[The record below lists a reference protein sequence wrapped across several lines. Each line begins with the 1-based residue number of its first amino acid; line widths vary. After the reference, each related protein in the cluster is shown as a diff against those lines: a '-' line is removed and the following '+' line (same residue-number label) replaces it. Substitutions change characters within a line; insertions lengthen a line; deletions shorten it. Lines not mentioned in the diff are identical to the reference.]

1 MSWLARLALALGIAA
16 AVALLASG
24 PGHRFG
30 IFDYQV
36 GIGLLRASAYIGL
49 AAGALSLVALCV
61 PRLRAGRARML
72 SVALVVGLAAAAPPL
87 EFRRQAGL
95 VPPINDISTDFAN
108 ATFAEQQRRAYP
120 DIAPLEMKDA
130 PPAAF
135 ARAMAAGEAMGWQI
149 ATRNPAAGHFSA
161 VAKTAWFGFQ
171 DDIDVR
177 VTPLGSGSRLDIRSR
192 SRVGR
197 SDIGANA
204 RRIRAYFE
212 RLK

>member
-1 MSWLARLALALGIAA
+1 MTWLARLAFALGLAA

-30 IFDYQV
+30 VFGYQA
-36 GIGLLRASAYIGL
+36 GIGLLRAAAYLGLSAGVL
-49 AAGALSLVALCV
+49 ALVALCV
-61 PRLRAGRARML
+61 PRWRAGRVRML

-87 EFRRQAGL
+87 EFRRQASL

-108 ATFAEQQRRAYP
+108 AKFAEQQRRAYP
-120 DIAPLEMKDA
+120 DIAPLEMKEA

-135 ARAMAAGEAMGWQI
+135 ERAIAVGQAMGWQI
-149 ATRNPAAGHFSA
+149 TARNPAVGHFSA
-161 VAKTAWFGFQ
+161 VATTAWFGFQ

-177 VTPLGSGSRLDIRSR
+177 VTALGSGSRLDIRSR